1 MTQLTATITLLV
13 ILAGVAKMIFD
24 VQMVKLERFI
34 EDLENRFNK
43 N

>member
-13 ILAGVAKMIFD
+13 VIAGVAKMIFD
-24 VQMVKLERFI
+24 VQTVKLERFI
-34 EDLENRFNK
+34 EDLENCSDK